1 MSKQSFVIYEDWG
14 RYIMALPDEDAIDL
28 SKAII
33 AAGLGQDYE
42 IRNASVRAYFEAV
55 ILPDMDA
62 HKAAK
67 DEYRAKQAEYGRRGA
82 KARKGEQGS
91 DRVAKGSLGY
101 DRVAK
106 GSLGYDS
113 HDGDGDGDGNKPSK
127 EGYNAQAR
135 ETSVDDPNSSKPQPN
150 HAQTTNVL
158 RDPGAMDSPE
168 YIDVGAVIGDPDMAK
183 ALINWIEVRQTIG
196 PYPYGAITECLDAAK
211 RARVKYG
218 EAKCIEAI
226 KRATAGAWKAI
237 RWEELE
243 TARSGTTRRNA
254 WIPEGQNVYDM
265 DELEKRL
272 LEAQA

>member
-1 MSKQSFVIYEDWG
+1 MAKVSKETFIAYQDWAN
-14 RYIMALPDEDAIDL
+14 YILALPDEDALDL
-28 SKAII
+28 SKAIF
-33 AAGLGQDYE
+33 AAGLGKEYT
-42 IRNASVRAYFEAV
+42 IKNNAVRAYFESV
-55 ILPDMDA
+55 ILPDMEANRQARD
-62 HKAAK
+62 
-67 DEYRAKQAEYGRRGA
+67 DYRQQQSDKGKKSA
-82 KARKGEQGS
+82 KARSNKTNQCEPDATAVNSGQQNLTN
-91 DRVAKGSLGY
+91 ATNN
-101 DRVAK
+101 
-106 GSLGYDS
+106 
-113 HDGDGDGDGNKPSK
+113 GDGDGNGNKPSK
-127 EGYNAQAR
+127 EGYNAHAR
-135 ETSVDDPNSSKPQPN
+135 ETSVDDPNRSKPQPN
-150 HAQTTNVL
+150 HAQTTGVL

-226 KRATAGAWKAI
+226 KRATAGAWKNI